1 MSEGWSVRQIES
13 YTGLKTRRRR
23 AASAKKQKDADV
35 KAVEQNLGEK
45 LGTKVRING
54 TPARGKIEIDYYS
67 REELDRLI
75 ELLGEL

>member
-1 MSEGWSVRQIES
+1 M
-13 YTGLKTRRRR
+13 
-23 AASAKKQKDADV
+23 
-35 KAVEQNLGEK
+35 EQDLGEK